1 LAYANVTEQFSGA
14 IAGDVQE
21 RVSRPTMQDRY
32 VGDVGDFGK
41 YGLLRALCGLK
52 DRARPFLSLGVVWY
66 LTIPDELGE
75 INLNDGK
82 HVGYLS
88 RDDNNDRTYRSC
100 DAELYD
106 KLALIVNQDKRKVS
120 AIQAA
125 GILPRG
131 TVFVDAVLRN
141 NGYPGK
147 ATTPNQGR
155 LLQRDAWLKSA
166 YTRTARKDI
175 VFLDP
180 DNGLA
185 SDRVN
190 PCSRKGTKYVLLDD
204 LEPYINRNQSLII
217 YHHTSRQ
224 GTAQQQAD
232 RWKSRLR
239 SRYPQI
245 KTIWALV
252 YRRGSSRTFFI
263 IPSKKQTVL
272 LRDRL
277 QLFRNSDWVQ
287 QAHFHPFNL

>member
-1 LAYANVTEQFSGA
+1 
-14 IAGDVQE
+14 
-21 RVSRPTMQDRY
+21 MQDRY

-75 INLNDGK
+75 THLNDGK
-82 HVGYLS
+82 HVGYL
-88 RDDNNDRTYRSC
+88 RRNGKNDRTYRVC
-100 DAELYD
+100 DEELCD
-106 KLALIVNQDKRKVS
+106 KLALIVNQNKRKVS

-131 TVFVDAVLRN
+131 TVYVDEVVRN
-141 NGYPGK
+141 NGRPGK
-147 ATTPNQGR
+147 ATTINQGR
-155 LLQRDAWLKSA
+155 LLQREAWLKLA
-166 YTRTARKDI
+166 YMRTARKDT

-190 PCSRKGTKYVLLDD
+190 PCSRKETKYVFLDD
-204 LEPYINRNQSLII
+204 LEPYINRKQSLII

-224 GTAQQQAD
+224 GTTQQQANK
-232 RWKSRLR
+232 WKGRLR

-263 IPSKKQTVL
+263 IPSKSHKAL
-272 LRDRL
+272 LHIRL
-277 QLFRNSDWVQ
+277 QLFRE
-287 QAHFHPFNL
+287 F

>member
-1 LAYANVTEQFSGA
+1 MAYANITEQFSGA
-14 IAGDVQE
+14 IAGDAQE
-21 RVSRPTMQDRY
+21 HVSRPTMQDRY

-66 LTIPDELGE
+66 LTMTDELGE
-75 INLNDGK
+75 THLNDGK
-82 HVGYLS
+82 HVGYLEG
-88 RDDNNDRTYRSC
+88 NAKNDRTYRAC
-100 DAELYD
+100 DEELYD
-106 KLALIVNQDKRKVS
+106 KLVLIVNQDKRKVY

-125 GILPRG
+125 GILPRD
-131 TVFVDAVLRN
+131 TVYVDEVLRN
-141 NGYPGK
+141 NGHPGK
-147 ATTPNQGR
+147 ATTINRGK
-155 LLQRDAWLKSA
+155 LFQREAWLKSA
-166 YTRTARKDI
+166 YTRTVRKDI

-190 PCSRKGTKYVLLDD
+190 SCSRKGTKYVFLDD
-204 LEPYINRNQSLII
+204 LEPYVNRNQSLII

-239 SRYPQI
+239 TRYPQI
-245 KTIWALV
+245 NIIWALV

-263 IPSKKQTVL
+263 IPSQRHKVL

-277 QLFRNSDWVQ
+277 LHFRSSDWVQ